1 VHRSLRLA
9 PERPAGGA
17 IGLFLFQVP
26 VERMAVLGFMS
37 LTSMAVNSIFGLAF
51 ATLLTLIVV
60 PLLDAVLFRR
70 QDHAPA

>member
-1 VHRSLRLA
+1 MHRSLRLA

-17 IGLFLFQVP
+17 IGLFQVP